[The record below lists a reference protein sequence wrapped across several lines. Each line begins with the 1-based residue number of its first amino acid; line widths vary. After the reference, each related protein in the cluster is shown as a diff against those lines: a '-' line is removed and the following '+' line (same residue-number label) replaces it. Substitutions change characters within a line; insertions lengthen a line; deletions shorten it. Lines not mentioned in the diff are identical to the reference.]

1 MALLKDKGYGAAGT
15 CQVNSGVVQDLID
28 KKNVKKTKNV
38 FPWGS
43 TFKATSSN
51 NKICQLAWKDNRLVL
66 FQSTIYI
73 GNEPLI
79 KYLRKRPPPLF
90 QKFKTAWALFDNN
103 TRAVLL
109 VLAAA
114 DNYNY
119 NIN

>member
-1 MALLKDKGYGAAGT
+1 MALLKDKGYGAAST

-28 KKNVKKTKNV
+28 KKNAEKTKDV

-43 TFKATSSN
+43 TFKATSSD

-79 KYLRKRPPPLF
+79 EHL
-90 QKFKTAWALFDNN
+90 
-103 TRAVLL
+103 
-109 VLAAA
+109 
-114 DNYNY
+114 
-119 NIN
+119 